1 MAAFATPAGELRT
14 PTRVLPARACSRRSR
29 TVVSMEAPS
38 PQRVHHVDATAM
50 AAAGTGSSS
59 SSLSSS
65 STSSSVAVA
74 ARAPPKRKGV
84 CKAGIVTTTTAP
96 GITEVHHYMGALGNP
111 DGRFSAAVVHHAA
124 TLHALEHRCVSDG
137 ASGQDAAEN
146 AAAATVAAP
155 RRRWLLRR
163 LPEGLDDL
171 PGALPAQAPAAQS
184 LVVMEA
190 WAEAAAAATAADRWS
205 SAMASSRR
213 SLATTPVVSLS
224 YDTVY
229 TVGRDGGVGDT
240 LPPGAVVVCE
250 AVNAAA
256 AGEDVADAL
265 QAVLT
270 TTAQAVVQNDQAL
283 QVSILRADDAGG
295 RGAAFFKT
303 VEVYRS
309 AAHWRDHCDGL
320 DTAFLMR
327 VKGLRAAGERKQTVF
342 EAVSSA

>member
-1 MAAFATPAGELRT
+1 MAAFAAPVGALST
-14 PTRVLPARACSRRSR
+14 PTRSLPARTCPRRSR
-29 TVVSMEAPS
+29 GGVTMTAQP
-38 PQRVHHVDATAM
+38 PHRVHHVDASAV
-50 AAAGTGSSS
+50 AGTSSPSSS
-59 SSLSSS
+59 SPS
-65 STSSSVAVA
+65 SSSVAVA
-74 ARAPPKRKGV
+74 APPPAKHKGV

-96 GITEVHHYMGALGNP
+96 GITEVHHHMGAVGAP
-111 DGRFSAAVVHHAA
+111 DGRFPAAVVHHAA
-124 TLHALEHRCVSDG
+124 TLHALEQRRGG
-137 ASGQDAAEN
+137 AAASEDALPDAA
-146 AAAATVAAP
+146 TSP

-163 LPEGLDDL
+163 LPERLDDL
-171 PGALPAQAPAAQS
+171 PGALPAQAPAAQA

-190 WAEAAAAATAADRWS
+190 WAEAPGGHHPAPAAATAADRWS

-256 AGEDVADAL
+256 AGEAVADAL

-270 TTAQAVVQNDQAL
+270 ATAQAVVQNDQAL
-283 QVSILRADDAGG
+283 QVSILRADDGAG

-320 DTAFLMR
+320 DAAFLMR
-327 VKGLRAAGERKQTVF
+327 VKGLRAAGARKRTVF
-342 EAVSSA
+342 EAVTSA

>member
-1 MAAFATPAGELRT
+1 MAAFVTPAGALCT
-14 PTRVLPARACSRRSR
+14 PTRVLPARARSRRSR
-29 TVVSMEAPS
+29 TGVAMEAPS
-38 PQRVHHVDATAM
+38 PQRLHRVDAKAM

-59 SSLSSS
+59 SSSSS
-65 STSSSVAVA
+65 STSSSSVAVA
-74 ARAPPKRKGV
+74 AVPPPKRKGV
-84 CKAGIVTTTTAP
+84 CKARIVTTTTAP
-96 GITEVHHYMGALGNP
+96 GIIEMHHYMGALGDP
-111 DGRFSAAVVHHAA
+111 DERFPAAVAHHAA
-124 TLHALEHRCVSDG
+124 TLSALEHRGVSEG
-137 ASGQDAAEN
+137 ASGEGAAEN

-155 RRRWLLRR
+155 QRRWLLRR

-171 PGALPAQAPAAQS
+171 PGALPAQTPAAQS

-190 WAEAAAAATAADRWS
+190 WASAAAAAVSSERWS
-205 SAMASSRR
+205 SAMASCRR
-213 SLATTPVVSLS
+213 SLGTTPVVSLS

-256 AGEDVADAL
+256 AGEDIADAL

-270 TTAQAVVQNDQAL
+270 ATAQAVVQNDQAL
-283 QVSILRADDAGG
+283 QVSILRADDARG

-327 VKGLRAAGERKQTVF
+327 VKGLRAEGERKQVVF
-342 EAVSSA
+342 EAVGSA